1 MSAQFAAIRA
11 ESPNTTKQTYANNP
25 LVGAIFDAY
34 IADRSSALAYKRCKH
49 PRALVIS
56 LMKARELWG
65 KMPIDE
71 FRVGSKP
78 RVKAAVQSWL
88 APSPE
93 SGQKAV
99 SLGTVRKRCTIM
111 RAAFSFAV
119 SEELIERGQEP
130 VFELPPNPPPRERY
144 VDQKEELPRLLK
156 ELDRAPFHLRLAGL
170 LMFITG
176 QRIGAI
182 LALEWEHVDF
192 DKRIIFFRDTEAAA
206 DRSKKRRVNQP
217 MDDEL
222 FEILTQ
228 AKERATCARVVEWN
242 GRGCKTVFPGFKRL
256 LRRAGLGDV
265 RLHDLR
271 RSSATYVHAGT
282 GGSDEAAASHIGD
295 SVEMARKVYI
305 QEDPK
310 VRLPGIEASSKALRE
325 ARKAG

>member
-1 MSAQFAAIRA
+1 MSAQLAIRA
-11 ESPNTTKQTYANNP
+11 EAPNTTKQTYANNP
-25 LVGAIFDAY
+25 TLATILDAY
-34 IADRSSALAYKRCKH
+34 LADRNSALAYRRCKH
-49 PRALVIS
+49 PRALEIS
-56 LMKARELWG
+56 LMKPRELWG
-65 KMPIDE
+65 EMPIEE

-78 RVKAAVQSWL
+78 RVKAAVQTWL
-88 APSPE
+88 GA
-93 SGQKAV
+93 GL
-99 SLGTVRKRCTIM
+99 SLGTCRKRVTIL
-111 RAAFSFAV
+111 RAAMSFAV

-144 VDQKEELPRLLK
+144 VDQKEELPRLLR

-206 DRSKKRRVNQP
+206 DRSKKRRVNMP
-217 MDDEL
+217 MDQEL
-222 FEILTQ
+222 YEILMQ
-228 AKERATCARVVEWN
+228 AKERATCSRVVEWN

-310 VRLPGIEASSKALRE
+310 VRLRGIEANTKTLRD